1 MANRP
6 GLKDLIRAAEAGR
19 FDVVLTESLDR
30 LSRDLADS
38 AALHK
43 QLGYWGVR
51 IVTLA
56 DGDVTKVLVAIKG
69 LLGSIFL
76 DDLAQK
82 TKRGQV
88 GRVKAGRIPGGR
100 CYGYDVVQDG
110 DRGLRKINEAEAAIV
125 RRIFAEY
132 AEGRSP
138 LAIVEQLNRERIRAP
153 RGGSWNASTLNGSR
167 QRENGIL
174 SNSLYVGRLTYNRQH
189 FIKDRANGRRQ
200 ARRNERSRWMTAEI
214 PELAIIDLETWVTCP
229 GSSSCQECIPSM
241 AAARAQAPA
250 LWIAQ
255 VRWLR
260 CQLHHRDQRSRG
272 LLGISEQADL

>member
-1 MANRP
+1 MLSPYPSARFNSAANSSERLGASPSRAPSWRP
-6 GLKDLIRAAEAGR
+6 RAVRDLGRLNGKPAWFERLDTRSAGR

-56 DGDVTKVLVAIKG
+56 DGDVTKALVAIKG

-138 LAIVEQLNRERIRAP
+138 LAIVEQLNREKFRAP

-167 QRENGIL
+167 QREKWHPVKFTVCRPAHL
-174 SNSLYVGRLTYNRQH
+174 Q
-189 FIKDRANGRRQ
+189 
-200 ARRNERSRWMTAEI
+200 
-214 PELAIIDLETWVTCP
+214 P
-229 GSSSCQECIPSM
+229 
-241 AAARAQAPA
+241 PA
-250 LWIAQ
+250 LY
-255 VRWLR
+255 
-260 CQLHHRDQRSRG
+260 QRS
-272 LLGISEQADL
+272 S